1 MFCTNTEMYPSQSE
15 LYATVYRS
23 HRVKICMRISDSKAL
38 PLILGVKLMNFG
50 HDDHAMRFTSH
61 ERVVTYF

>member
-1 MFCTNTEMYPSQSE
+1 
-15 LYATVYRS
+15 
-23 HRVKICMRISDSKAL
+23 MRISDSKAL